1 MYELD
6 LFFAYKL
13 LFAAELMIAEGLIA
27 YRLPRRRRFVP
38 RVILSV
44 VAVLAL
50 TLAVPVINDSVAW
63 MITMYFG
70 IFAIT
75 VAALTVCFAAPLQK
89 ILFCAIAGYTAQH
102 MGYTLF
108 ELFVS
113 VLGPDSVITA
123 PSADGSNPLAL
134 HLLIP
139 LGSGR
144 SGVLLNPFTVLF
156 YVLFYGV
163 TYFLFR
169 LFTGARL
176 KRSENMQLRSVSML
190 VFVVLIVVTD
200 VVISAFVSARAAE
213 SFDRTYIILVDV
225 ATLLCCALAL
235 YLQFSVALV
244 YKLEQDLDVL
254 NRLYE
259 QEVRQYALVKD
270 NIGRIDIKCHDLKHQ
285 IRRIGAK
292 SSVSADALAEMENII
307 SVYDSRVKTGNEALD
322 IILTEKSLLCNSEH
336 ITLSCIADGK
346 LLSFMSDGD
355 IYAMFGN
362 LVDNAIEAVMK
373 LKEEDRSIGLKIDGE
388 CGIVHVSIYNRYAGE
403 IRFDGGMPLTGKADR
418 SAHGYGLRSVAMLVE
433 KYGGE
438 MSIDANGGVFSV
450 GLAFW
455 QDEE

>member
-1 MYELD
+1 MPQ
-6 LFFAYKL
+6 LFWFRPIFMFEL
-13 LFAAELMIAEGLIA
+13 LFAEGMFAINLNFRKGFA
-27 YRLPRRRRFVP
+27 WRLP
-38 RVILSV
+38 LG
-44 VAVLAL
+44 LAL
-50 TLAVPVINDSVAW
+50 CFGASFAFPYTIGGSVYYSLMFIGMFCITLAV
-63 MITMYFG
+63 G
-70 IFAIT
+70 
-75 VAALTVCFAAPLQK
+75 ALCIDAPMK
-89 ILFCAIAGYTAQH
+89 NIVFCAIAGYTAQH

-270 NIGRIDIKCHDLKHQ
+270 NIERIDIKCHDLKHQ